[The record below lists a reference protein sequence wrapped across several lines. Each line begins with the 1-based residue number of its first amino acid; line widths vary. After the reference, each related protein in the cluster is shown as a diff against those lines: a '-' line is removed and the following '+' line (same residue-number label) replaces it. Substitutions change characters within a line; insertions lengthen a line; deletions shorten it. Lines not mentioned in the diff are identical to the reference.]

1 MRQEADL
8 KAVLGDDACILAEKW
23 DYASV
28 ETEVDEIDIDELTA
42 AAAAAADLSKLSN
55 VLNNVVVK
63 KTVW

>member
-23 DYASV
+23 DYGSV
-28 ETEVDEIDIDELTA
+28 ETEVDEIDIDELT
-42 AAAAAADLSKLSN
+42 AAAAADLSKLSN

>member
-42 AAAAAADLSKLSN
+42 AADADLSKLSN
-55 VLNNVVVK
+55 VLNSVVVK

>member
-28 ETEVDEIDIDELTA
+28 ETEVDEIDIDKLT

-55 VLNNVVVK
+55 VLNSVVVK

>member
-28 ETEVDEIDIDELTA
+28 ETEVDEIDIDELTV
-42 AAAAAADLSKLSN
+42 AAAAADLSKLSN

>member
-42 AAAAAADLSKLSN
+42 AAAADLSKLSN

>member
-42 AAAAAADLSKLSN
+42 AAAADLSKLSN
-55 VLNNVVVK
+55 VLKSVVVK

>member
-42 AAAAAADLSKLSN
+42 AAAADLSKLSN
-55 VLNNVVVK
+55 VLNSVVVK

>member
-1 MRQEADL
+1 MHQEADL

-42 AAAAAADLSKLSN
+42 AAAADLSKLSN
-55 VLNNVVVK
+55 VLNSVVVK

>member
-42 AAAAAADLSKLSN
+42 AAAAADLSKLSN

>member
-28 ETEVDEIDIDELTA
+28 ETEVDEIDTDELT
-42 AAAAAADLSKLSN
+42 AAAAADLSKLSN
-55 VLNNVVVK
+55 VLNSVVVK

>member
-8 KAVLGDDACILAEKW
+8 IAVLGDDACILAEKW

-42 AAAAAADLSKLSN
+42 AAAADLSKLSN
-55 VLNNVVVK
+55 VLNSVVVK

>member
-42 AAAAAADLSKLSN
+42 AAAAADLSKLSN
-55 VLNNVVVK
+55 VLNSVVVK

>member
-8 KAVLGDDACILAEKW
+8 IAVLGDDACILAEKW

-42 AAAAAADLSKLSN
+42 AAAAADLSKLSN
-55 VLNNVVVK
+55 VLNSVVVK

>member
-28 ETEVDEIDIDELTA
+28 ETEVDEIDIDELTV
-42 AAAAAADLSKLSN
+42 AAAADLSKLSN

>member
-8 KAVLGDDACILAEKW
+8 KAMLGDDACILAEKW

-42 AAAAAADLSKLSN
+42 AAAAADLSKLSN

>member
-42 AAAAAADLSKLSN
+42 AAAADLSKLNN
-55 VLNNVVVK
+55 VLNSVVVK